1 MQAPT
6 GHVVLVFTEVEGAAE
21 IWSGRGGEAAAVID
35 RHDRL
40 VRERLAARDGFEVK
54 SGSGSFMAAFAAT
67 PDAVRFALEL
77 QEALADGG
85 PTVRIGIHLGEPLC
99 ETDAATGRPDY
110 LGPPVNRAA
119 RIMAAAHGGQTLL
132 SLQALEAAG
141 PAVAGAVVHA
151 LGEHR
156 LKGLERP
163 EPLFQVLPASQRAR
177 RFPPLRTLTALPTN
191 LPSQTTTFVGRER
204 ELAELEGPAGGEEPI
219 VALLGPPG
227 IGKTRLAVRL
237 ASDLLEKFPGGC
249 WFADLAGAR
258 DAAGAC
264 AAVALALGAPLAQS
278 GDPAGQVA
286 AILEGRPPLL
296 VLLDTFEHLGADA
309 PAALARW
316 VARAPHARFLVTSRA
331 PVGLAGVREFRLG
344 PLPPADAA
352 RLFAERAREARPDFA
367 GTPANAADIAE
378 ICAELEG
385 IPLAIELAA
394 ARVKIMQPAM
404 MVKKLGQKFQLL
416 KSTRQDAAP
425 RQQTLEGA
433 VEWSFELLEPEERR
447 VFERISVF
455 RGGFTGA
462 AAEAVVGKGSVVAA
476 EALCARSLL
485 EARETRFGRRYSQYR
500 LFREYAERKWGAGG
514 DREEVERRHG
524 AWALS
529 MGEAALAARL
539 GPRPR
544 ECIERLGA
552 ELENLLSVQDRAL
565 ERAAPGAAAD
575 SATAARELET
585 AARAILA
592 AESALATFGPADAQF
607 PRLERSL
614 RALDARPDAAARVP
628 APVVTRLLVAL
639 AEAARTRGEGALANA
654 AAERAVQNAAAHA
667 GDAEWAEAV
676 RLRAS
681 YRGARG
687 EYRDAYRELGES
699 EAAFRRSAT
708 PALAANV
715 MNSRGL
721 LLVRQGDP
729 AAALTVYTE
738 AEAFCRQTGYPLG
751 LATVVANKG
760 AAHATLGQF
769 ADALACFTQAEEHS
783 GELGSRGGVATN
795 IANRGAVLA
804 QTGDHPGALVCFA
817 RAAALYRDLGRRS
830 QLVTLQLHQA
840 ASHTALGEPELAVR
854 ELTEAESFLRVLDDR
869 VHLAFALE
877 ARAAAHDRRG
887 APPDAL
893 RDAADAEEIFRTL
906 ADRFGEARLRSF
918 RGRILL
924 RLGRKPGAREALRA
938 AAGWFRD
945 HPAPSV
951 PAFLAFAGLAQ
962 AEAAMGDEG
971 EAAQA
976 AVEALKAI
984 EGVAW
989 EHDSA
994 ADEVRELLAAMRM
1007 LSK

>member
-1 MQAPT
+1 MEAPSGLVT
-6 GHVVLVFTEVEGAAE
+6 LVFTEVEGAAE
-21 IWSGRGGEAAAVID
+21 IWTEGGGAPAID

-40 VRERLAARDGFEVK
+40 VRERLAARGGFEVK
-54 SGSGSFMAAFAAT
+54 SGGGSFMAAFAAT
-67 PDAVRFALEL
+67 PEAVRFALEL
-77 QEALADGG
+77 QEALAAGG
-85 PTVRIGIHLGEPLC
+85 PAVRIGIHVGEPIR
-99 ETDAATGRPDY
+99 EEDPAGGRPDY

-156 LKGLERP
+156 LKGLDRP
-163 EPLFQVLPASQRAR
+163 EPLFQVLPASQRSR
-177 RFPPLRTLTALPTN
+177 RFPPLRTLSALPTN
-191 LPSQTTTFVGRER
+191 LPVQTTSFVGRES
-204 ELAELEGPAGGEEPI
+204 ELAGLAEAVAGEARV

-237 ASDLLEKFPGGC
+237 ASDLLESFPGGC
-249 WFADLAGAR
+249 WFADLSGAR
-258 DAAGAC
+258 TLAGAC
-264 AAVALALGAPLAQS
+264 AAAALALRAPLAAQ
-278 GDPAGQVA
+278 GDPADQIA
-286 AILEGRPPLL
+286 AILEGRRPLL
-296 VLLDTFEHLGADA
+296 LILDTFEHLGPEAA
-309 PAALARW
+309 AALRAW
-316 VARAPHARFLVTSRA
+316 VARAPNARFLVTSRA
-331 PVGLAGVREFRLG
+331 PVGLPGVREFRLA
-344 PLPPADAA
+344 PLPAADAA

-367 GTPANAADIAE
+367 GTAANAADIAE

-433 VEWSFELLEPEERR
+433 VEWSYELLDAEERR
-447 VFERISVF
+447 VFERVSVF
-455 RGGFTGA
+455 RGGFLGA
-462 AAEAVVGKGSVVAA
+462 AAEAVGGEGAVAAA

-500 LFREYAERKWGAGG
+500 LFREYAERKLGAG
-514 DREEVERRHG
+514 EERAAAERRH
-524 AWALS
+524 AEWCLAY
-529 MGEAALAARL
+529 GEAALAARI

-544 ECIERLGA
+544 ESMERLGA
-552 ELENLLSVQDRAL
+552 EVENLLAVQDRAL
-565 ERAAPGAAAD
+565 ERAAPAVTADPAA
-575 SATAARELET
+575 AARELET

-592 AESALATFGPADAQF
+592 VEGALATWGPADSQF

-614 RALDARPDAAARVP
+614 RALDARPDAAPLVP
-628 APVVTRLLVAL
+628 APVVTRLLVSL

-654 AAERAVQNAAAHA
+654 SADRAVENAASHA
-667 GDAEWAEAV
+667 GDADWAEAV

-681 YRGARG
+681 YRGGRG
-687 EYRDAYRELGES
+687 EYRDALRELGEA

-708 PALAANV
+708 PALAAMV
-715 MNSRGL
+715 MNNRGL
-721 LLVRQGDP
+721 LLVRQGDA
-729 AAALTVYTE
+729 AAALAVYTE
-738 AEAFCRQTGYPLG
+738 AEAYCRETGYPLG
-751 LATVVANKG
+751 LATIVANKG

-769 ADALACFTQAEEHS
+769 GDALACFAQAEDHA
-783 GELGSRGGVATN
+783 GELGSRAGVATN
-795 IANRGAVLA
+795 IANRGAVLS
-804 QTGDHPGALVCFA
+804 QTGDHAAALECFA
-817 RAAALYRDLGRRS
+817 RASAIYRDLGRRS
-830 QLVTLQLHQA
+830 QLATVQMHQA
-840 ASHTALGEPELAVR
+840 SAHTALGDLDLAVR
-854 ELTEAESFLRVLDDR
+854 ELTEAEAFLRVLDDR

-887 APPDAL
+887 DAPAAL

-906 ADRFGEARLRSF
+906 ADRFGEARLRGF

-945 HPAPSV
+945 RPAPSI
-951 PAFLAFAGLAQ
+951 PAFLALAGLAQ
-962 AEAAMGDEG
+962 VEAALGDDG
-971 EAAQA
+971 EAAKA
-976 AVEALKAI
+976 ASEALKAI

-994 ADEVRELLAAMRM
+994 AGEVRERLAAVRV
-1007 LSK
+1007 LAR